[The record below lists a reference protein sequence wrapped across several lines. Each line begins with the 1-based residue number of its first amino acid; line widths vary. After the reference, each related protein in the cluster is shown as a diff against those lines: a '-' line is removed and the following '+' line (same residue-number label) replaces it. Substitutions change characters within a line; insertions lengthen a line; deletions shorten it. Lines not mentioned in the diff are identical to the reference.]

1 MSRIARPV
9 HLSGSDS
16 TIQDPTILRTTRLS
30 NTPLYKKQ
38 SRFSGSSSSSTHSLD
53 DTTGPLAADAPKLQR
68 RSLKN
73 STTNGGGSR
82 SIKKPAKT
90 AAAAASSTTTLRSSV
105 SSTEELS
112 EPESL
117 SFTANTTPR
126 TSWNRSSPP
135 VKDEQEQ
142 QQQPMLVVGTKV
154 TVPSLGGVQG
164 TLRFLGPTSFK
175 AGTWAGIELD
185 VVGGGKNDGCVQG

>member
-1 MSRIARPV
+1 MV
-9 HLSGSDS
+9 
-16 TIQDPTILRTTRLS
+16 
-30 NTPLYKKQ
+30 
-38 SRFSGSSSSSTHSLD
+38 
-53 DTTGPLAADAPKLQR
+53 
-68 RSLKN
+68 
-73 STTNGGGSR
+73 
-82 SIKKPAKT
+82 KKPA
-90 AAAAASSTTTLRSSV
+90 AAAGASSTTTVRSSV

-126 TSWNRSSPP
+126 TSWNRSSP
-135 VKDEQEQ
+135 VKEQ
-142 QQQPMLVVGTKV
+142 QQQQQQPDATLVVGSRV
-154 TVPSLGGVQG
+154 AVPSLGVQG

>member
-82 SIKKPAKT
+82 LIKKPAKT
-90 AAAAASSTTTLRSSV
+90 AAAASSTTTLRSSV

-126 TSWNRSSPP
+126 TSWNQSSPP
-135 VKDEQEQ
+135 VKDEQ
-142 QQQPMLVVGTKV
+142 QQPMLVVGAKV

>member
-9 HLSGSDS
+9 HLSGGDS

-38 SRFSGSSSSSTHSLD
+38 SRFSGSSASSSTHSLD

-73 STTNGGGSR
+73 STANGGGSSR
-82 SIKKPAKT
+82 LIKKPA
-90 AAAAASSTTTLRSSV
+90 AAGAASTATTVRSSV

-126 TSWNRSSPP
+126 TSWNRSSP
-135 VKDEQEQ
+135 VKEQ
-142 QQQPMLVVGTKV
+142 QQQPPPDATLVVGSRV
-154 TVPSLGGVQG
+154 AVPSLGVQG